1 MRVEMS
7 DTDHNM
13 TEADWERLRN
23 LQWSDIQDEN
33 GVDLSL
39 IDYMLSLTPTQ
50 RLESLEQFMAFD
62 DLLTQARIKHYGFD
76 PRVDRETERGGR

>member
-1 MRVEMS
+1 MS
-7 DTDHNM
+7 DAGDNSNL

-33 GVDLSL
+33 GVDLTL

-50 RLESLEQFMAFD
+50 RLEALEQLMQFD
-62 DLLTQARIKHYGFD
+62 DALTRARIRHYGFD
-76 PRVDRETERGGR
+76 PRADLEAQQGGR